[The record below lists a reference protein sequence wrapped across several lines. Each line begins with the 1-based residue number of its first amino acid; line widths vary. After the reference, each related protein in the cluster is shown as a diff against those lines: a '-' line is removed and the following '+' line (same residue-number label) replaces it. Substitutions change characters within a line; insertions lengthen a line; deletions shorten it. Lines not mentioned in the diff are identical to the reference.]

1 MQNNNYIDAGEKLE
15 VFNCKNEAKIDVYV
29 EPSYLESQS
38 QFGNYA
44 FSYKVYMENVGD
56 TMVQVIA
63 RHWIVTDAN
72 EQIHEIKGLGVVGEQ
87 PILQIGQKYEYSS
100 TTVLPTTTGT
110 MKGTYLCITE
120 GGDLFTA
127 DIPEFV
133 LALPRVLH

>member
-1 MQNNNYIDAGEKLE
+1 MQNNNYADADEKLE
-15 VFNCKNEAKIDVYV
+15 VFNCKNKAKIDIYV
-29 EPSYLESQS
+29 EPNYLESQS

-56 TMVQVIA
+56 SMAQVIA
-63 RHWIVTDAN
+63 RHWIITDAHN
-72 EQIHEIKGLGVVGEQ
+72 QVHEIKGLGVVGEQ

-120 GGDLFTA
+120 SGDLFAA
-127 DIPEFV
+127 DIPEFL